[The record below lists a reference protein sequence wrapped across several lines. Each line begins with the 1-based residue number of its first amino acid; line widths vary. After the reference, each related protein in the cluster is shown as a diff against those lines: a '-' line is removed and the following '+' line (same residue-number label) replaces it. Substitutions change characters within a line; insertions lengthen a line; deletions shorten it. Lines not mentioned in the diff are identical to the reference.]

1 MARLIE
7 AGFIS
12 PEKSA
17 SETSSLM
24 GEKDR
29 LWWSVREEVIVII
42 LRAGLKRGVNCWH
55 KMEHHHT
62 AIHYFF
68 SELDL
73 KLSESHGLLR
83 QS

>member
-1 MARLIE
+1 M
-7 AGFIS
+7 
-12 PEKSA
+12 
-17 SETSSLM
+17 M

-29 LWWSVREEVIVII
+29 LWWSVRKEVIVIV
-42 LRAGLKRGVNCWH
+42 LRAGLKRGLNCWH

-62 AIHYFF
+62 AIHYLF

-73 KLSESHGLLR
+73 KLSETHGLLR